1 MVSSLPLHL
10 FSLCPPPVA
19 PLQLFYGLIFGRRP
33 EAAPWGPPLLP
44 ACPALPPS
52 VSAAQAPLYT
62 HPSSLGPPTSSAPAL
77 PSGLL
82 SQRASDRLRAGPAL
96 RFAGHSWDP
105 GLACPLW
112 ERDRLSP
119 GPASPSPPGK
129 PLVSSGG
136 GQPLSTGVSGARGL
150 EGGGGER
157 TGIKSQVLACPELLG
172 MCRKG
177 RRSQASPAFLLPPGL
192 RTCFLLKDHHLLRTP
207 GIHPQARAT
216 PPLFLSPLWLPLNRL
231 KLCVGG

>member
-1 MVSSLPLHL
+1 MSSLPLHL

-44 ACPALPPS
+44 ACPSPSLQPKLLSTLTPP
-52 VSAAQAPLYT
+52 PW
-62 HPSSLGPPTSSAPAL
+62 GPPHPLPQHCPAAFC
-77 PSGLL
+77 
-82 SQRASDRLRAGPAL
+82 QRASDRLRAGPAL
-96 RFAGHSWDP
+96 GFAGHSWDP

-112 ERDRLSP
+112 ARDRLSP